1 MRVIMLPENGA
12 IWWIRSS
19 LSRW

>member
-1 MRVIMLPENGA
+1 MRVIKLPENGA